1 MNTNGVLSFGQTF
14 TRTSSSGV
22 NFNSVSSPPI
32 IAPFWDD
39 VDVRNGGRIYYRQD
53 NTSSVAD
60 QVQQN
65 INTQFPDVGFFYPSL
80 VFVATWD
87 RVERF
92 QFGGSSGATNT
103 FQVVIASDGRRT
115 FVRFSYGDIQWG
127 GFNTLIGVSAG
138 DRINFITHPAS
149 LSSSVTSLL
158 DNTTVTYRVE
168 SKLCDNYCVVNSNFK
183 SNSQML
189 QLYHPQRCHLQPCH
203 LL

>member
-1 MNTNGVLSFGQTF
+1 MNTNGVLSFGQIF

-39 VDVRNGGRIYYRQD
+39 VDVRNGGTIYYRQD
-53 NTSSVAD
+53 NTSSIAE

-87 RVERF
+87 GVERF
-92 QFGGSSGATNT
+92 GSGFSGLANT

-115 FVRFSYGDIQWG
+115 FVTFNYGDIQWG
-127 GFNTLIGVSAG
+127 GSNTLIGVSAG
-138 DRINFITHPAS
+138 DRANFITHPFS
-149 LSSSVTSLL
+149 LRSSVTSLL
-158 DNTTVTYRVE
+158 DHTTVTYRVE
-168 SKLCDNYCVVNSNFK
+168 SKLCDNYV
-183 SNSQML
+183 
-189 QLYHPQRCHLQPCH
+189 
-203 LL
+203 

>member
-1 MNTNGVLSFGQTF
+1 MNTNGVLSFG
-14 TRTSSSGV
+14 RSHISTSSGGV
-22 NFNSVSSPPI
+22 DFNLIIVSSPPI

-39 VDVRNGGRIYYRQD
+39 INIVFGGAIYYRQD
-53 NTSSVAD
+53 NTSSIAE

-65 INTQFPDVGFFYPSL
+65 IYTQFPDVGFFYPSL

-87 RVERF
+87 IVEAF
-92 QFGGSSGATNT
+92 SSDFRGLVNT

-127 GFNTLIGVSAG
+127 GSNTLIGVSAG

-149 LSSSVTSLL
+149 LNSSVTSLL

-168 SKLCDNYCVVNSNFK
+168 SKLCDNYV
-183 SNSQML
+183 
-189 QLYHPQRCHLQPCH
+189 
-203 LL
+203 